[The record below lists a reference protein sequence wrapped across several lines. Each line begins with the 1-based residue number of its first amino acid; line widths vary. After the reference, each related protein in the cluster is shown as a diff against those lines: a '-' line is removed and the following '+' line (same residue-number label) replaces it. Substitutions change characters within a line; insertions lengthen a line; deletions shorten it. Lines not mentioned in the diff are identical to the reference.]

1 MSELAN
7 HFMNGI
13 LTNQEIRRFFQESS
27 PNIID
32 NVFLRE
38 PQIRGYEA
46 ARLHFAR
53 SREHAILQIPVGC
66 GKTGLM
72 SILPFGM
79 AEGRVLIIAPNLEIR
94 RGVAREL
101 DITNEH
107 CFWRKAHVLSEF
119 MTGPYRAE
127 LDADANIHDCVRA
140 HFVITNIHQ
149 LASRADRW
157 LPEFEAD
164 FFDLILVDEA
174 HHNAAE
180 SWQRV
185 FDRFHNA
192 KIVSLTA
199 TPFRSDGREVEG
211 QSIYRYPFAEA
222 MRNGYIKQLRV
233 ADAQPSEIYFQFQG
247 DEHHHSLEEV
257 LALREEAWFRQGV
270 ALSRPTNE
278 TIVNSSLEM
287 LDRLRSS
294 GRHHQ
299 IVAAACSINHAR
311 DIASLYRERGYSA
324 DVISSDMTEADRD
337 SVLQRLRS
345 NQLDCIVQVNILGEG
360 FDWPQLSVA
369 AIFRPFRSLAP
380 YIQFVGRI
388 MRVLEQN
395 DPFHPDN
402 EGWVVSHIGLQQ
414 DNRWDDFQRFDEADQ
429 NLFRELAQGN
439 DPGPREQGN
448 ESRRRLGANMR
459 VIDEVLGRIVTR
471 DFLDP
476 TDAGAVDAVLAEV
489 RRTLGVAP
497 EDLGLSREE
506 LGGRLLQARRR
517 EQVQPRP
524 RPVQPQDHRR
534 ELQRRLNEAAK
545 SVAGRILEVL
555 GISPAG
561 IDIIRRMP
569 QLGSAHNNIGATI
582 RLMHR
587 QVNEGMGFPAD
598 HRGDL
603 DIPELEEAIQRLDE
617 FGDIVERTL
626 LDKLAR

>member
-1 MSELAN
+1 MS
-7 HFMNGI
+7 
-13 LTNQEIRRFFQESS
+13 TSQEIRRLFLESS
-27 PNIID
+27 ASITN
-32 NVFLRE
+32 NHFLRA
-38 PQIRGYEA
+38 PQIEGYQA
-46 ARLHFAR
+46 VRAHFA
-53 SREHAILQIPVGC
+53 SSTAHAIIQIPVGC

-72 SILPFGM
+72 SILPFGL

-101 DITNEH
+101 DITNEQ
-107 CFWRKAHVLSEF
+107 CFWRKMQVLNDL
-119 MTGPYRAE
+119 TRGPYRAE
-127 LDADANIHDCVRA
+127 LDSEANIHDCRSA
-140 HFVITNIHQ
+140 HFVVTNIHQ

-174 HHNAAE
+174 HHNAAD

-185 FDRFHNA
+185 FEGFPNA
-192 KIVSLTA
+192 KVVSLTA
-199 TPFRSDGREVEG
+199 TPFRSDGREVQG

-222 MRNGYIKQLRV
+222 MKNGYIKQLRV
-233 ADAQPSEIYFQFQG
+233 ADAHPSEIYFEFQG
-247 DEHHHSLEEV
+247 DEYHHSLEEV

-287 LDRLRSS
+287 LDRLRSGS
-294 GRHHQ
+294 RHHQ

-311 DIASLYRERGYSA
+311 DIAALYRERGYSA
-324 DVISSDMTEADRD
+324 EVITSDMTADDRD
-337 SVLQRLRS
+337 SVLQRLRA
-345 NQLDCIVQVNILGEG
+345 NQLDCIVQVSILGEG

-402 EGWVVSHIGLQQ
+402 EGWVISHIGLQQ
-414 DNRWDDFQRFDEADQ
+414 DDRWDDFQRFDEDDQ
-429 NLFRELAQGN
+429 DLFRNLAQGN
-439 DPGPREQGN
+439 DPGSRDESDG
-448 ESRRRLGANMR
+448 SRRRLTADMR
-459 VIDEVLGRIVTR
+459 VINEVLDRVVTR

-476 TDAGAVDAVLAEV
+476 TDAGAIDAVLAEM

-506 LGGRLLQARRR
+506 LAGRLLQARRR
-517 EQVQPRP
+517 VQIQPRP

-534 ELQRRLNEAAK
+534 ELRRRLDEAAR
-545 SVAGRILEVL
+545 SVAGRILQVL
-555 GISPAG
+555 DIPPTG
-561 IDIIRRMP
+561 IDIIRLMP
-569 QLGSAHNNIGATI
+569 QLASTHNNIGAAI

-587 QVNEGMGFPAD
+587 QVNESMGFPPD

-603 DIPELEEAIQRLDE
+603 DIPGLEGAIQRLDE
-617 FGDIVERTL
+617 CGDNVDAMLREL
-626 LDKLAR
+626 LVR

>member
-1 MSELAN
+1 MP
-7 HFMNGI
+7 H
-13 LTNQEIRRFFQESS
+13 QEICRFFQESS
-27 PNIID
+27 VNIT
-32 NVFLRE
+32 NNNFLRE
-38 PQIRGYEA
+38 PQIRGYQA
-46 ARLHFAR
+46 TRAHFSD
-53 SREHAILQIPVGC
+53 SRVHAILQIPVGC

-72 SILPFGM
+72 SILPFGLS
-79 AEGRVLIIAPNLEIR
+79 EGRVLVIVPNLEIR
-94 RGVAREL
+94 RGVGRDL
-101 DITNEH
+101 DITNEQ
-107 CFWRKAHVLSEF
+107 CFWRRTHVLDQFTS
-119 MTGPYRAE
+119 GPYRAE
-127 LDADANIHDCVRA
+127 LDSDANIHDCRSA
-140 HFVITNIHQ
+140 HFVVTNIHQ

-157 LPEFEAD
+157 LPEFETD

-185 FDRFHNA
+185 FERFPNA
-192 KIVSLTA
+192 KVVSLTA

-233 ADAQPSEIYFQFQG
+233 ADAHPSQIYFEFQG

-287 LDRLRSS
+287 LDRLRSG

-311 DIASLYRERGYSA
+311 NVAALYRERGYVA
-324 DVISSDMTEADRD
+324 EVIASDMRDEARE

-360 FDWPQLSVA
+360 FDWPQLSMA

-402 EGWVVSHIGLQQ
+402 EGWVISHIGLQQ
-414 DNRWDDFQRFDEADQ
+414 DDRWDDFQRFDDNDQ
-429 NLFRELAQGN
+429 DLFHNLAQGN
-439 DPGPREQGN
+439 DPGPREEG
-448 ESRRRLGANMR
+448 EGGRRRLQADMR
-459 VIDEVLGRIVTR
+459 VIDEVLDRLVTR

-476 TDAGAVDAVLAEV
+476 TDAGAVDAILAEMS
-489 RRTLGVAP
+489 RTLGVAP

-506 LGGRLLQARRR
+506 LAGRLLQARRR

-534 ELQRRLNEAAK
+534 ELQRRLDESAR

-555 GISPAG
+555 SIPPTGV
-561 IDIIRRMP
+561 DIIRRMP
-569 QLGSAHNNIGATI
+569 QLASAHNNIGAAI

-587 QVNEGMGFPAD
+587 QVNEGMGFPAG
-598 HRGDL
+598 HRREL
-603 DIPELEEAIQRLDE
+603 DIPELEQAIQRLDE
-617 FGDIVERTL
+617 FGDDVEAMLRDL
-626 LDKLAR
+626 LAR